1 MPKKLEKQRK
11 NGRILDKKYL
21 MARQP
26 GLEICYVA
34 NFNVMKIPS
43 AGKNTLW
50 RENTLWRDP
59 LWRDFTVFCQES
71 PITFFG
77 IRCTSVS
84 IVLEK
89 FGMG

>member
-1 MPKKLEKQRK
+1 
-11 NGRILDKKYL
+11 

-26 GLEICYVA
+26 SLKICYAA

-59 LWRDFTVFCQES
+59 LWRDFTVMLTATPREALVSSFDLPCSMWYEYPPDVIKILWNQ
-71 PITFFG
+71 IL
-77 IRCTSVS
+77 RMSVQ
-84 IVLEK
+84 
-89 FGMG
+89 

>member
-1 MPKKLEKQRK
+1 MPKKLEKRRK
-11 NGRILDKKYL
+11 NGRILSKKYL

-26 GLEICYVA
+26 SLKICYVA

-59 LWRDFTVFCQES
+59 LWRDFTVVANEIQ
-71 PITFFG
+71 
-77 IRCTSVS
+77 
-84 IVLEK
+84 
-89 FGMG
+89 